1 MPDRSVPPFVD
12 TVATLA
18 DAHGLDVRISDE
30 RLAGHGAHVVVRRHH
45 AEVSVSMALLAQ
57 PATVQEFVAAHEIAH
72 VVLRHL
78 FWRRIFPAVAWAVTV
93 VVAVLCGSW
102 LTVHHPGRSGSLT
115 VVLLAALGTVA
126 SGFGAWAVLARR
138 SRRCED
144 DADRLALAWGY
155 RLPDPQYAPTH
166 EENWLT
172 TSRLYRP
179 FRMHPLPHDRAGS
192 SGSQR
197 PAANNNHRHRPD
209 PP

>member
-1 MPDRSVPPFVD
+1 MPERSVPPFFA
-12 TVATLA
+12 TVARLA

-57 PATVQEFVAAHEIAH
+57 PAAVQEFAAAHEIAH

-78 FWRRIFPAVAWAVTV
+78 FWRRTLPAVAWAVTV

-102 LTVHHPGRSGSLT
+102 LAVHHPGRPDSLPLM
-115 VVLLAALGTVA
+115 LLAALGLVA
-126 SGFGAWAVLARR
+126 SGLGAWAMLASR
-138 SRRCED
+138 SRRCENA
-144 DADRLALAWGY
+144 ADQLALAWGY
-155 RLPDPQYAPTH
+155 RLPDPPTH

-192 SGSQR
+192 RGSQR
-197 PAANNNHRHRPD
+197 SAANNNHRHRPD